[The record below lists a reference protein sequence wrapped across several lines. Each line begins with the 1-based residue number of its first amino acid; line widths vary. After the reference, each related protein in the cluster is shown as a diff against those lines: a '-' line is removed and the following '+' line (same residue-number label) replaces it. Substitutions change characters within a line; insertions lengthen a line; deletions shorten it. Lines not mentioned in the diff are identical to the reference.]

1 MDGATRAKAKTE
13 RFISRFGP
21 DRLSDERQLGL
32 FAELGFLND
41 EIIPVLS
48 AASAVRAWR
57 GPYMEAQDFRF
68 RAVAVEVK
76 ATAAKNPIAFAV
88 SNLDQLDAGVLDAL
102 LVFHVSVEA
111 DAAVGVTLPEM
122 VARTRAALTASDPA
136 AATEFDAS
144 LIEVGYL
151 DVHAVYYDRVF
162 RVRDILWLQVQ
173 DGFPRLTRATAP
185 PGIASATYSVA
196 LDACSRYVVGAEEA
210 RRVFLTRL

>member
-1 MDGATRAKAKTE
+1 M
-13 RFISRFGP
+13 
-21 DRLSDERQLGL
+21 SDERQLGL

-76 ATAAKNPIAFAV
+76 ATAAKNPVAFPV
-88 SNLDQLDAGVLDAL
+88 SNLEQLDAGVLDAL
-102 LVFHVSVEA
+102 LVFHASVES

-122 VARTRAALTASDPA
+122 VARTRAALTTSDPA
-136 AATEFDAS
+136 AATDFDAS
-144 LIEVGYL
+144 LIEAGYL
-151 DVHAVYYDRVF
+151 DVHAIYYDRVF

-173 DGFPRLTRATAP
+173 AGFPRLTRATVP
-185 PGIASATYSVA
+185 PGIESANYCVA
-196 LDACSRYVVGAEEA
+196 LDACSRYVIGAEEA